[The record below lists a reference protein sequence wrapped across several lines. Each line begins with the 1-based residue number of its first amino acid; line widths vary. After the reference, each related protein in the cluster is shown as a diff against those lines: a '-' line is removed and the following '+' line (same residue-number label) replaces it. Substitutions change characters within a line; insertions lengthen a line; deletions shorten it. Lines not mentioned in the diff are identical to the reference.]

1 MENFF
6 KCPKCGD
13 LSYENFIPNIGRH
26 LLCPY
31 CKTKFSFEPKHLIGK
46 GTKLGLVKRYSEVEL
61 NQLFLT
67 TFKNTEAP
75 VAEEPQE
82 ETSPEP
88 QKAEVVEVAV
98 SELPKEDATSIVET
112 ANEPAKEATSPEPQ
126 EAEAVEVAVAELP
139 KGDTAF
145 ILETAKEPAQETTS
159 SKPEDADVVN
169 VSVTELPKEEPTS
182 TTETASEPVHE
193 ETSPE
198 PPKAQAVDVAVAELP
213 KEVITCAVENI
224 KGLTYKEKSKIDFLP
239 KIAEIKPHS
248 IYPTCKP
255 AVKTIERNLRT
266 ITENEITPKRKESL
280 KSKISDSEILPLDIV
295 PALLEIKPTTK

>member
-31 CKTKFSFEPKHLIGK
+31 CKTKFSFEPQHLIGK

-61 NQLFLT
+61 NQLFPT

-88 QKAEVVEVAV
+88 K
-98 SELPKEDATSIVET
+98 K
-112 ANEPAKEATSPEPQ
+112 
-126 EAEAVEVAVAELP
+126 
-139 KGDTAF
+139 
-145 ILETAKEPAQETTS
+145 
-159 SKPEDADVVN
+159 
-169 VSVTELPKEEPTS
+169 TE
-182 TTETASEPVHE
+182 
-193 ETSPE
+193 
-198 PPKAQAVDVAVAELP
+198 AVDVAIAELP
-213 KEVITCAVENI
+213 IEVITCAVETI
-224 KGLTYKEKSKIDFLP
+224 KGSTYKEKIKIDSLP
-239 KIAEIKPHS
+239 KIAEIKPHN

-255 AVKTIERNLRT
+255 AVKTIDRNLRI
-266 ITENEITPKRKESL
+266 ITENEIIPKSKESL
-280 KSKISDSEILPLDIV
+280 KSMISDTEIMPLDIV
-295 PALLEIKPTTK
+295 PSPLEIKPTPNKGN

>member
-31 CKTKFSFEPKHLIGK
+31 CKTKFSFEPQHLIGK
-46 GTKLGLVKRYSEVEL
+46 GTKLGLVKKYSEVEL
-61 NQLFLT
+61 NQLFPT

-88 QKAEVVEVAV
+88 KKTEAVEVAV
-98 SELPKEDATSIVET
+98 SELPKEDTTSIVET
-112 ANEPAKEATSPEPQ
+112 ANEPAKEATSPEPH

-139 KGDTAF
+139 KQDSAF

-182 TTETASEPVHE
+182 TTETAPEPVQK

-198 PPKAQAVDVAVAELP
+198 P
-213 KEVITCAVENI
+213 
-224 KGLTYKEKSKIDFLP
+224 
-239 KIAEIKPHS
+239 
-248 IYPTCKP
+248 
-255 AVKTIERNLRT
+255 
-266 ITENEITPKRKESL
+266 
-280 KSKISDSEILPLDIV
+280 
-295 PALLEIKPTTK
+295 TK

>member
-1 MENFF
+1 MKMENFF

-61 NQLFLT
+61 NQLFST
-67 TFKNTEAP
+67 TLKNTEAP
-75 VAEEPQE
+75 VAEEPQ
-82 ETSPEP
+82 
-88 QKAEVVEVAV
+88 
-98 SELPKEDATSIVET
+98 
-112 ANEPAKEATSPEPQ
+112 
-126 EAEAVEVAVAELP
+126 
-139 KGDTAF
+139 
-145 ILETAKEPAQETTS
+145 
-159 SKPEDADVVN
+159 
-169 VSVTELPKEEPTS
+169 
-182 TTETASEPVHE
+182 E

-224 KGLTYKEKSKIDFLP
+224 KGSTYKEKSKIDSLP

-255 AVKTIERNLRT
+255 AVKTIDRNLRC
-266 ITENEITPKRKESL
+266 ITENEMIPKSKESL
-280 KSKISDSEILPLDIV
+280 KISDAEIMPLDIV
-295 PALLEIKPTTK
+295 PPPLEIKPTPNKKIK

>member
-159 SKPEDADVVN
+159 TKPEDADVVN
-169 VSVTELPKEEPTS
+169 VSVT
-182 TTETASEPVHE
+182 
-193 ETSPE
+193 
-198 PPKAQAVDVAVAELP
+198 ELP

>member
-61 NQLFLT
+61 NQLFST

-82 ETSPEP
+82 ETSSEP
-88 QKAEVVEVAV
+88 PKAQAV
-98 SELPKEDATSIVET
+98 D
-112 ANEPAKEATSPEPQ
+112 
-126 EAEAVEVAVAELP
+126 VAVAELP
-139 KGDTAF
+139 KEDTTS
-145 ILETAKEPAQETTS
+145 IVETAKEPAQETTL

-169 VSVTELPKEEPTS
+169 VSVTELPMEEPTS
-182 TTETASEPVHE
+182 ITETAPEPVQE
-193 ETSPE
+193 ENSPE
-198 PPKAQAVDVAVAELP
+198 PPKTQAIDVAVAELP

-224 KGLTYKEKSKIDFLP
+224 KGSTYKEKSKIDSLP

-248 IYPTCKP
+248 IYLTWKP
-255 AVKTIERNLRT
+255 AVKTSDLNLRC
-266 ITENEITPKRKESL
+266 ITENEIIPKSKESP
-280 KSKISDSEILPLDIV
+280 KISDAEIMPLDIV
-295 PALLEIKPTTK
+295 PSPLDIKPTPNKGK

>member
-61 NQLFLT
+61 NQLFST

-88 QKAEVVEVAV
+88 QKAEAVEVAV
-98 SELPKEDATSIVET
+98 SELPKEDTTSIVET
-112 ANEPAKEATSPEPQ
+112 ADEPAK
-126 EAEAVEVAVAELP
+126 
-139 KGDTAF
+139 G
-145 ILETAKEPAQETTS
+145 TTS
-159 SKPEDADVVN
+159 SKPEDTDIVN
-169 VSVTELPKEEPTS
+169 VSVTELPKEAPTS
-182 TTETASEPVHE
+182 TTETAPEPVQE

-213 KEVITCAVENI
+213 KEVISCAVENI
-224 KGLTYKEKSKIDFLP
+224 KGSTYKEKSKIDSLP

-248 IYPTCKP
+248 IYPTCKL
-255 AVKTIERNLRT
+255 AVKTIDRNLRC
-266 ITENEITPKRKESL
+266 ITENEIIPKSKESL
-280 KSKISDSEILPLDIV
+280 KISDAEIMPLDIV
-295 PALLEIKPTTK
+295 PSPLEIKPTPNKGK

>member
-26 LLCPY
+26 SLCPY

-61 NQLFLT
+61 NQLFST

-88 QKAEVVEVAV
+88 Q
-98 SELPKEDATSIVET
+98 
-112 ANEPAKEATSPEPQ
+112 

-139 KGDTAF
+139 K
-145 ILETAKEPAQETTS
+145 EEPA
-159 SKPEDADVVN
+159 
-169 VSVTELPKEEPTS
+169 S
-182 TTETASEPVHE
+182 TTETAPEPVQK

-198 PPKAQAVDVAVAELP
+198 PPKVQAVDVAVAELP

-224 KGLTYKEKSKIDFLP
+224 KGSTYKEKSKIDSLP

-255 AVKTIERNLRT
+255 AVKTIDRNLRC
-266 ITENEITPKRKESL
+266 ITENEIIPKSKESL
-280 KSKISDSEILPLDIV
+280 KISDAEIMPLDIV
-295 PALLEIKPTTK
+295 PSPLEIKPTPNKGK